1 VKDWGSCV
9 CWWSDEVPFS
19 RTEWVRVRVIEE
31 AVNGRRV
38 VGDGDGYR
46 LARRSVRSMM
56 MAML

>member
-1 VKDWGSCV
+1 MKDWGSCV

-19 RTEWVRVRVIEE
+19 RTEWVRVIEE